1 MKSFKEIW
9 PIASLVLNVIL
20 IVILLS
26 SGSLF
31 VPSAN
36 VGGQAIS
43 KPNLEK
49 SLENSELTD
58 YEKYAVN
65 EIIEYVQKN
74 KINLEE
80 GQVIIRE
87 STNGELIPSE
97 ISINNELPLEWVD
110 YCTVGGQAGPNGVG
124 IFHYDRMWDLV
135 ATIPYFY

>member
-58 YEKYAVN
+58 YEKRFPKTKKLIVQALTVKPGITGLWQVSGRSDTNFEERIDLDAQYAKR
-65 EIIEYVQKN
+65 KN
-74 KINLEE
+74 LIDDI
-80 GQVIIRE
+80 VI
-87 STNGELIPSE
+87 LIKSP
-97 ISINNELPLEWVD
+97 WVVL
-110 YCTVGGQAGPNGVG
+110 TGKGAS
-124 IFHYDRMWDLV
+124 
-135 ATIPYFY
+135 